1 MVPWKHIPWALTVA
15 VVLSSAALAEE
26 TKPER
31 KPLAPATPLGPV
43 DENPPKLFHQIGLDF
58 KNVFTTK
65 ENLWILGAGAGA
77 SLLAHPFDDGIV
89 NSRFNREAYEGG
101 ALDTSFESGKVL
113 GGTLFQVGA
122 AFTTYAIG
130 KASSDPELTSL
141 GRDLVRAQ
149 IVTQGLTQ
157 AVKLAVQRP
166 RPDGSDSFS
175 FPSGHSSSAFAN
187 GARLV
192 AKRDELFYRRGNSIL
207 SVRVRTEGLFDAGA
221 PVPPFEGPYEPDRST
236 AMGHTNYDVTPD
248 GRRFLMVRSGPE
260 DADRQIRVVLNWAE
274 ELKALDSTR

>member
-1 MVPWKHIPWALTVA
+1 MVPWRRIPWALSFAV

-26 TKPER
+26 TKAEK

-43 DENPPKLFHQIGLDF
+43 DKNTPKLFHQIGLDF

-77 SLLAHPFDDGIV
+77 SLLAHPYDEGIV
-89 NSRFNREAYEGG
+89 NSRFNRELYEGG
-101 ALDTSFESGKVL
+101 ALDASFESGKVL

-175 FPSGHSSSAFAN
+175 FPSGHSSSAFATATVLQRHY
-187 GARLV
+187 GWKV
-192 AKRDELFYRRGNSIL
+192 
-207 SVRVRTEGLFDAGA
+207 GA
-221 PVPPFEGPYEPDRST
+221 PAYGFAGYVAASRLSENKHHLSDVIFGATIGILVGRTVTFGVGDSRFVLSPMVVPRGAGVQLSLL
-236 AMGHTNYDVTPD
+236 H
-248 GRRFLMVRSGPE
+248 
-260 DADRQIRVVLNWAE
+260 
-274 ELKALDSTR
+274 